1 MLRTPLG
8 NFTPVFDEADA
19 LVMLEHFPHTEPV
32 EASREMLARNASML
46 RQAQYE
52 ALLQKWFNDFFKGID
67 KPSPIALA
75 PQGTPHQQ
83 RVWQAISAIPFGQTR
98 SYSELAAELGSGPRA
113 VGTACGRNPI
123 ILMIPCHRV
132 LGSNG
137 ALGGYSGFEGLK
149 TKQWLLDHEQKFVQ
163 SQKLA
168 A

>member
-1 MLRTPLG
+1 MLHTPLG
-8 NFTPVFDEADA
+8 NFTPVFDDA
-19 LVMLEHFPHTEPV
+19 GALAALEHVHTEFTAPKDIRIT
-32 EASREMLARNASML
+32 A
-46 RQAQYE
+46 
-52 ALLQKWFNDFFKGID
+52 LQKWFDGFFNGVNA
-67 KPSPIALA
+67 PCPIALK
-75 PQGTPHQQ
+75 PQGTAHQQ

-98 SYSELAAELGSGPRA
+98 SYGEIAVELGSGPRA

-123 ILMIPCHRV
+123 ILLIPCHRV

-149 TKQWLLDHEQKFVQ
+149 TKQWLLDHEQQFAH